1 MIRRIALISLM
12 ILVQFLGIV
21 SSPFS
26 HAGEVTVF
34 AAASLKNAIDDLA
47 ELYAK
52 ETGHRVFVSLAG
64 SSVLA
69 RQIEYGARADVY
81 FSANPTWMDYL
92 EKRDLIDPA
101 TRFDLLGN
109 RIVLIS
115 PKGFEPLAQPVNAAD
130 VLHLLGDGKLAMA
143 LVDAVP
149 AGQYGKEAFQ
159 ALGVWK
165 QLRPSVAEVDNVRA
179 ALALVALGEVSL
191 GVVYETDA
199 RASENV
205 DIVGLFPSEVDPVIV
220 YPVAAVSGGNTK
232 MTKDF
237 LEFVSSQLAKEVFE
251 AQGFAVLR
259 EPKS

>member
-1 MIRRIALISLM
+1 
-12 ILVQFLGIV
+12 
-21 SSPFS
+21 
-26 HAGEVTVF
+26 
-34 AAASLKNAIDDLA
+34 
-47 ELYAK
+47 
-52 ETGHRVFVSLAG
+52 
-64 SSVLA
+64 
-69 RQIEYGARADVY
+69 
-81 FSANPTWMDYL
+81 MDYL